1 MHNKIFIYDSNYE
14 VVEDNPS
21 TVVNKTKTSQEISKK
36 IPQVTQKISTDTK
49 NSQNI
54 KPKVKIIEQIETIV
68 VPDTLTASKTIKK
81 NKTRLQTQSSNQTK
95 LPAKTVQGEQ
105 ITKQQ
110 ELILWNK
117 WRSDI
122 QNQIMRDVKLPTVS
136 KGTVFRFSFEV
147 DKYGK
152 ISNIKTWSENSMY
165 TPYAIQYIVPVIKSY
180 QGKDILNFPQ
190 GSNRFVT
197 TVEGGWKISDKTK
210 FSTPDDFK
218 DVEKI
223 RN

>member
-68 VPDTLTASKTIKK
+68 VPDTPTASKTIKK

-165 TPYAIQYIVPVIKSY
+165 TPYAIQYIAPVIKSY

>member
-165 TPYAIQYIVPVIKSY
+165 TPYAIQYIAPVIKSY